1 MQAAGVAFAADTYA
15 SPVLQLLLRLAR
27 HQVRF
32 CRDRFSP
39 TGELGYSGIRGA
51 EGRTQVHYISY
62 PLLLILTLLLN
73 YNGFCNIESN
83 SC

>member
-1 MQAAGVAFAADTYA
+1 VQAAGVAFAADTYA

-27 HQVRF
+27 HQ
-32 CRDRFSP
+32 FSP

>member
-51 EGRTQVHYISY
+51 VGWTQVHCISV
-62 PLLLILTLLLN
+62 TLLS
-73 YNGFCNIESN
+73 F
-83 SC
+83 